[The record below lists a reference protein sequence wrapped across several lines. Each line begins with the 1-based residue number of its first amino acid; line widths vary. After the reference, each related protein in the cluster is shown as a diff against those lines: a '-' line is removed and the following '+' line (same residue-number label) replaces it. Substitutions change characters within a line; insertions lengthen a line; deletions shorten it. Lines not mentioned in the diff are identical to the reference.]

1 MDANATLALALTPF
15 MKFTEAQ
22 LESAIIELL
31 GAEGYPHVSGELG
44 ERSSS
49 CVSSIKDVATKD
61 GAGAPSLPRVLLHAD
76 LRAFLTKQYAAD
88 YITPQEIG
96 AVIKQLEAYSG
107 ADLYESNKAIMKL
120 VSDGFLLKR
129 EDRNQKDLY
138 IQLIDYSELVAF
150 REPKTGEV
158 PTILAE
164 DFGEYNAAG
173 ATSSH
178 NIFKIVNQLE
188 IVGYEKRIPDGIL
201 YINGLPLVV
210 FEFKSAIREDATI
223 HDAYV
228 QLTTRYRRD
237 IPELLKYNALSVI
250 SDGVNNKVGSLFAPY
265 EFFYAWRKTDGGDL
279 VEVDGINSLYS
290 MIQGLFHKSRLL
302 DVIRNYIYFPDTSRR
317 EDKIVCR
324 YPQYYAATK
333 LYQNIL
339 LHRKTD
345 SGRDGAPTPSYSMMK
360 DAAGAT
366 RLPDG
371 KGGTYFGATGCGK
384 SYTMLFLA
392 RLLMKSVDLAS
403 PTIVLITDR
412 TDLDD
417 QLSGT
422 FTNAKG
428 FIGDESVISVES
440 RDHLRELLKGRTSGG
455 VFLTTIHKFTEDT
468 ELLTERTNVI
478 VISDEAHRS
487 QVNLDQKLKITEDGV
502 KRTFGFA
509 KYLHDSLPNATYVG
523 FTGTP
528 IDATLDVFGEV
539 VDAYTMTESVA
550 DEITVP
556 IVYEGRAAKVILDN
570 SKLEA
575 IEKYYD
581 ECAGRGASDYAIEDS
596 KKTMAHM
603 GAILGDPKR
612 IEALAADFVEHYEK
626 RVSEGSTVAGKA
638 MFVSSSR
645 QIAYDFYKAVI
656 AFLGERSSSCVTLR
670 DFDDVAGATSLPDSL
685 TRSFGAAEEWHRR
698 NLPHRDKEGLIQ
710 SLTFRLADSMP
721 KHVLEKME
729 AELTR
734 FAEDQQA
741 LERRKKMQF
750 YLDQGVGSCALNQPE
765 VAQCVM
771 DALRHHDGERYRLLA
786 WSIMPNHVHVLIQ
799 AYGEVA
805 KIVQSWKSYTGKWA
819 LKRNRRLELGIP
831 SEQESFW
838 QMEYWDRFIRNEEHF
853 NQTLD
858 YILRNPVN
866 AGLDQNATA
875 HLYTGHTGN
884 GRTKLELHPSQ
895 IKMVMTRGKDDEKAL
910 YHLLGNKE
918 ERKKLD
924 VQFKKAESNFK
935 VAIVVDMWL
944 TGFDVP
950 FLDTIYIDKPI
961 QRHNLIQ
968 TISRVNRKF
977 ENKKKG
983 LVVDYI
989 GIKKQM
995 NMALAH
1001 YSKADSSN
1009 IEEIEASIIVV
1020 KDHLDLLGRLFHSFD
1035 TTPYFSGT
1043 PIAQLD
1049 CLNRAAEFVQLTEK
1063 IEMRTMFLVKRLK
1076 AAYDICSGSDAFTE
1090 TERDHIH
1097 FYLAVRAIV
1106 AKLTKGEAPDSA
1118 QMNAK
1123 VREMISEALKSDGIE
1138 EIFKLGEDGATEID
1152 IFGDDYL
1159 AKIEKIKLPNTKIK
1173 LLQQLLKR
1181 AIEDFKKINK
1191 VKGVD
1196 FTKQFQA
1203 LVNKYNERDEK
1214 DVLRSEVLEGFSEE
1228 MIELIHALQK
1238 EKESFGEM
1246 GIDLE
1251 EKSFYDILKSLA
1263 HKYDFEYPEDKLIKL
1278 AKEVKTEVDDKAK
1291 YIDWNQRDDIK
1302 AELRAGLI
1310 VLLAENGYPPV
1321 DRDEVYKEIFEQ
1333 AENFKKYQS
1342 LR

>member
-1 MDANATLALALTPF
+1 

-31 GAEGYPHVSGELG
+31 SAEGYPHVLG
-44 ERSSS
+44 ETILRSPQE
-49 CVSSIKDVATKD
+49 VLIKE
-61 GAGAPSLPRVLLHAD
+61 D
-76 LRAFLTKQYAAD
+76 LRHFLATQYAAD
-88 YITPQEIG
+88 FITPQEIE
-96 AVIKQLEAYSG
+96 AVIKQLEAYSA
-107 ADLYESNKAIMKL
+107 ADLYESNKQIMKL

-129 EDRNQKDLY
+129 EDRSQKDLY

-150 REPKTGEV
+150 REPKAGEV
-158 PTILAE
+158 PSILAE
-164 DFGEYNAAG
+164 EEPVYQTGG
-173 ATSSH
+173 
-178 NIFKIVNQLE
+178 NIFKIVNQQE
-188 IVGYEKRIPDGIL
+188 IIGYEKRIPDGIL

-210 FEFKSAIREDATI
+210 FEFKSAIREEVGI
-223 HDAYV
+223 HNAYE
-228 QLTTRYRRD
+228 QLTVRYKRD
-237 IPELLKYNALSVI
+237 IPELFKYNAFCVI
-250 SDGVNNKVGSLFAPY
+250 SDGVNNKAGSFFAPY
-265 EFFYAWRKTDGGDL
+265 EFYYAWRKTDGSEL

-290 MIQGLFHKSRLL
+290 MIKGMFQQRRLI
-302 DVIRNYIYFPDTSRR
+302 DVIRNFVYLPDVSRK
-317 EDKIVCR
+317 EEKILCR

-333 LYQNIL
+333 LYRNIL
-339 LHRKTD
+339 EHMKRP
-345 SGRDGAPTPSYSMMK
+345 DGEGGFT
-360 DAAGAT
+360 G
-366 RLPDG
+366 DG

-417 QLSGT
+417 QLSGL
-422 FTNAKG
+422 FTNGKG
-428 FIGDESVISVES
+428 YIGDEAVISVES
-440 RDHLRELLKGRTSGG
+440 RADLRRQLKGRNSGG

-468 ELLTERTNVI
+468 ELLTDRTNVI

-487 QVNLDQKLKITEDGV
+487 QVNLDQKLRITEDGV
-502 KRTFGFA
+502 KRTYGFA

-570 SKLEA
+570 SKLEE

-581 ECAGRGASDYAIEDS
+581 ECAEAGASDYAIEDS
-596 KKTMAHM
+596 KKTMANM

-612 IEALAADFVEHYEK
+612 IAALAEDFVAHYEK

-638 MFVSSSR
+638 IFVSSSR
-645 QIAYDFYKAVI
+645 QIAYDFYKQVI
-656 AFLGERSSSCVTLR
+656 ALR
-670 DFDDVAGATSLPDSL
+670 PQ
-685 TRSFGAAEEWHRR
+685 W
-698 NLPHRDKEGLIQ
+698 
-710 SLTFRLADSMP
+710 
-721 KHVLEKME
+721 
-729 AELTR
+729 
-734 FAEDQQA
+734 
-741 LERRKKMQF
+741 
-750 YLDQGVGSCALNQPE
+750 
-765 VAQCVM
+765 
-771 DALRHHDGERYRLLA
+771 
-786 WSIMPNHVHVLIQ
+786 
-799 AYGEVA
+799 GEVRICA
-805 KIVQSWKSYTGKWA
+805 EGV
-819 LKRNRRLELGIP
+819 EL
-831 SEQESFW
+831 SEKQRKEILP
-838 QMEYWDRFIRNEEHF
+838 MEY
-853 NQTLD
+853 
-858 YILRNPVN
+858 
-866 AGLDQNATA
+866 
-875 HLYTGHTGN
+875 
-884 GRTKLELHPSQ
+884 
-895 IKMVMTRGKDDEKAL
+895 IKMVMTRGQDDEKAL
-910 YHLLGNKE
+910 YDLLGNKD
-918 ERKKLD
+918 ERKKFD
-924 VQFKKAESNFK
+924 TQFKKAESNFK
-935 VAIVVDMWL
+935 IAIVVDMWL

-950 FLDTIYIDKPI
+950 FLDIIYIDKPV

-968 TISRVNRKF
+968 TISRVNRRF
-977 ENKKKG
+977 ENKQKG

-995 NMALAH
+995 NLALAH

-1009 IEEIEASIIVV
+1009 IEEIAASITVV
-1020 KDHLDLLGRLFHSFD
+1020 KDHLDLLGRIFHQFD
-1035 TTPYFSGT
+1035 TKPYFSGL
-1043 PIAQLD
+1043 PMEQLH
-1049 CLNRAAEFVQLTEK
+1049 CLNLAAEFVQLTEK
-1063 IEMRTMFLVKRLK
+1063 IEKRVMFLVKRLK

-1123 VREMISEALKSDGIE
+1123 VRKMISDALQSDGIE
-1138 EIFKLGEDGATEID
+1138 EIFKLGEDGAKEID

-1181 AIEDFKKINK
+1181 AIDDFKKVNK

-1214 DVLRSEVLEGFSEE
+1214 DILRSEVLEGFSDE
-1228 MIELIHALQK
+1228 MIALIQALQK

-1251 EKSFYDILKSLA
+1251 EKSFYDILKTLA

-1278 AKEVKTEVDDKAK
+1278 AKEVKTVVDDKAK
-1291 YIDWNQRDDIK
+1291 YTDWSQRADIK
-1302 AELRAGLI
+1302 AELKVDLI
-1310 VLLAENGYPPV
+1310 ILLAENGYPPV

-1333 AENFKKYQS
+1333 AENFKKYQA
-1342 LR
+1342 R